1 MPTQKDQQS
10 VVPNP
15 RPQKAVYVPQQTL
28 QYKTFLK
35 RTMTEALQNA
45 FALYGLKEPESPH
58 QYDATLG
65 KTKIGPDYQ
74 TTRVNFPSVVVKF
87 YEQQIMNAGVGHMEW
102 GPETTEINLTGTGRI
117 TKGSGELTE
126 LDTVQFLLPGV
137 TEVKGDGIPKGA
149 IVIRI
154 VDETSVLL
162 DREAYETRKTN
173 LTIRGELDINENFI
187 EYHHSIYHGDIALEV
202 YGLSSVDRDKV
213 ADALVEVVQ
222 MGIVGAEGKSFQERI
237 YDTIG
242 LSPYS
247 QWHFIAINTD
257 LFKGFGEREEL
268 APWMP
273 EDTWVYRTEY
283 RVPIIGEF
291 YSITPKGG
299 EGTLN
304 LVKRVKLYPWL
315 EANAGI
321 SDEPEGHF
329 GEVAP
334 EEFPEGKVPEED
346 YYNVPP
352 IPGNHER
359 GFSGQMRLH
368 GSLKP
373 KLITGN
379 LFPEDDLFPEEDL
392 FPG

>member
-1 MPTQKDQQS
+1 MPVKQKDQQS

-102 GPETTEINLTGTGRI
+102 GPETTEINLTGTGHI
-117 TKGSGELTE
+117 EAGSGEITE
-126 LDTVQFLLPGV
+126 LDTVQFLLPGI
-137 TEVKGDGIPKGA
+137 TEIKGDGIPKGA
-149 IVIRI
+149 IVIRV
-154 VDETSVLL
+154 VDETSVLV
-162 DREAYETRKTN
+162 DKEAYETRTTN
-173 LTIRGELDINENFI
+173 LTIRGELNINENFI

-202 YGLSSVDRDKV
+202 YGLNSPDRDKV

-222 MGIVGAEGKSFQERI
+222 MGVVGAEGKSFQQRI

-257 LFKGFGEREEL
+257 LFKGYGEREEI

-273 EDTWVYRTEY
+273 EDVWVYRAEY

-291 YSITPKGG
+291 YSITPKQG

-304 LVKRVKLYPWL
+304 LVKHVKLYPWL
-315 EANAGI
+315 EADAGI
-321 SDEPEGHF
+321 SDDPSGQY
-329 GEVAP
+329 GEVEP
-334 EEFPEGKVPEED
+334 DEFPEGKVPEED

-352 IPGNHER
+352 ILSNRER
-359 GFSGQMRLH
+359 AFDGQMGLS
-368 GSLKP
+368 G
-373 KLITGN
+373 KLVPVK
-379 LFPEDDLFPEEDL
+379 L
-392 FPG
+392 

>member
-1 MPTQKDQQS
+1 MPAQKDQQS

-15 RPQKAVYVPQQTL
+15 RAQKAVYVPQQTL

-45 FALYGLKEPESPH
+45 FALYNLEEPSAPH

-102 GPETTEINLTGTGRI
+102 GPETTEINLTGTGHI
-117 TKGSGELTE
+117 ETGSGEITE
-126 LDTVQFLLPGV
+126 LDTVQFLIPGI
-137 TEVKGDGIPKGA
+137 TEIKGDGIPKGA
-149 IVIRI
+149 LVIRI
-154 VDETSVLL
+154 VDEHSVLVNK
-162 DREAYETRKTN
+162 EAYETRATN
-173 LTIRGELDINENFI
+173 LTIRGELNINENFI

-222 MGIVGAEGKSFQERI
+222 MGQVGAEGKSFQERI

-257 LFKGFGEREEL
+257 LFKGYGEREEL

-273 EDTWVYRTEY
+273 EDTWVYKTEY

-291 YSITPKGG
+291 YSITPKQGA
-299 EGTLN
+299 GTLN

-315 EANAGI
+315 GEDAGI
-321 SDEPEGHF
+321 SATPEGQY

-334 EEFPEGKVPEED
+334 EDFPGGKVPDLD
-346 YYNVPP
+346 YFNFPP
-352 IPGNHER
+352 KLGNRER
-359 GFSGQMRLH
+359 AFDAQAGLA
-368 GSLKP
+368 GSLVP
-373 KLITGN
+373 VKL
-379 LFPEDDLFPEEDL
+379 
-392 FPG
+392 